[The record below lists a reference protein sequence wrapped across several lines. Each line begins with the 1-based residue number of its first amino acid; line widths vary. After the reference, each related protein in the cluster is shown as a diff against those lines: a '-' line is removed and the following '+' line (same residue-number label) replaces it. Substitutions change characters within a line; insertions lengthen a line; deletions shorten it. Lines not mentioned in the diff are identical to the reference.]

1 MNTKRKIVVNTRF
14 LIKDKL
20 EGIGYFTLETLK
32 HITTSHPEVDFIF
45 LFDRPYTPE
54 FIFSENI
61 KPVVLFPP
69 ARHPFLWYW
78 WFEFSVANYLEKTK
92 PDLFLSLDGYCS
104 LRAETP
110 TVTIIH
116 DLAFEHFPAHVP
128 FLVRKYYQYFVPKFA
143 KHATR
148 IATVSEYSK
157 QDISEKYN
165 IEKSKIDVVYSAA
178 KENFA
183 PTEISIQK
191 AIQEKYTQGKDYLLY
206 VGAIHPRKNVGNM
219 LLAFDQ
225 FKSQTNSDVKFL
237 LAGALGWQNEEVQTI
252 YENMKHKTDV
262 LFTGRQP
269 LDELTRIIGSAFAV
283 LYVSL
288 FEGFGVPPL
297 EAMKCGVPVIT
308 SITSS
313 MPEIC
318 GDAALLVNP
327 ASVNQ
332 ITEAITKLSSD
343 NNLRTSLIE
352 KGILQAQKFT
362 WKNTASLL
370 WESCEKVM
378 NQRT

>member
-78 WFEFSVANYLEKTK
+78 WFEFSVANYLEKIK
-92 PDLFLSLDGYCS
+92 PDLFLSPDGYCS

-110 TVTIIH
+110 TVTVIH
-116 DLAFEHFPAHVP
+116 DLAFEHFPEHVP

-178 KENFA
+178 KESFA

-191 AIQEKYTQGKDYLLY
+191 VIKEKYTQGKDYLLY

-225 FKSQTNSDVKFL
+225 FKSQTNSNMKFL

-269 LDELTRIIGSAFAV
+269 LDELTRVIGSAFAV

-308 SITSS
+308 STTSS

-318 GDAALLVNP
+318 LDAALLVNP

-343 NNLRTSLIE
+343 DNLRTSLIE
-352 KGILQAQKFT
+352 KGILPAQKFT
-362 WKNTASLL
+362 WENTASLL

>member
-32 HITTSHPEVDFIF
+32 HITPSHPEVDFIF
-45 LFDRPYTPE
+45 LFDRPYAPE

-110 TVTIIH
+110 TVTVIH
-116 DLAFEHFPAHVP
+116 DLAFEHFPEHVP

-157 QDISEKYN
+157 QDISEKYT
-165 IEKSKIDVVYSAA
+165 IEQSKIDVVYSAA

-191 AIQEKYTQGKDYLLY
+191 VIKEKYTQGKDYLLY

-225 FKSQTNSDVKFL
+225 FKSQTNSNMKFL

-308 SITSS
+308 STTSS

-318 GDAALLVNP
+318 LDAALLVNP

-343 NNLRTSLIE
+343 DNLRTSLIE

-362 WKNTASLL
+362 WENTASLL

>member
-1 MNTKRKIVVNTRF
+1 MPSTSFRVF
-14 LIKDKL
+14 LCWEWGWVL
-20 EGIGYFTLETLK
+20 LL
-32 HITTSHPEVDFIF
+32 
-45 LFDRPYTPE
+45 
-54 FIFSENI
+54 ENI

-110 TVTIIH
+110 TVTVIH
-116 DLAFEHFPAHVP
+116 DLAFEHFPEHVP

-157 QDISEKYN
+157 QDISEKYT
-165 IEKSKIDVVYSAA
+165 IEQSKIDVVYSAA

-191 AIQEKYTQGKDYLLY
+191 VIKEKYTQGKDYLLY

-225 FKSQTNSDVKFL
+225 FKSQTNSNMKFL

-308 SITSS
+308 STTSS

-318 GDAALLVNP
+318 LDAALLVNP

-343 NNLRTSLIE
+343 DNLRTSLIE

-362 WKNTASLL
+362 WENTASLL

>member
-32 HITTSHPEVDFIF
+32 HITPSHPEVDFIF
-45 LFDRPYTPE
+45 LFDRPYAPE

-69 ARHPFLWYW
+69 ARHPFLWYC

-110 TVTIIH
+110 TVTVIH
-116 DLAFEHFPAHVP
+116 DLAFEHFPEHVP

-157 QDISEKYN
+157 QDISEKYT
-165 IEKSKIDVVYSAA
+165 IEQSKIDVVYSAA

-191 AIQEKYTQGKDYLLY
+191 VIKEKYTQGKDYLLY

-225 FKSQTNSDVKFL
+225 FKSQTNSNMKFL

-308 SITSS
+308 STTSS
-313 MPEIC
+313 MPEVC
-318 GDAALLVNP
+318 GDGALLANP

-343 NNLRTSLIE
+343 DNLRTSLIE

-362 WKNTASLL
+362 WENTASLL

>member
-1 MNTKRKIVVNTRF
+1 
-14 LIKDKL
+14 
-20 EGIGYFTLETLK
+20 
-32 HITTSHPEVDFIF
+32 
-45 LFDRPYTPE
+45 
-54 FIFSENI
+54 
-61 KPVVLFPP
+61 
-69 ARHPFLWYW
+69 
-78 WFEFSVANYLEKTK
+78 VANYLEKTK
-92 PDLFLSLDGYCS
+92 PDLFLSPDGYCS

-110 TVTIIH
+110 TVTVIH

-157 QDISEKYN
+157 QDISEKYT
-165 IEKSKIDVVYSAA
+165 IEQSKIDVVYSAA

-191 AIQEKYTQGKDYLLY
+191 VIKEKYTQGKDYLLY

-225 FKSQTNSDVKFL
+225 FKSQTNSNMKFL

-308 SITSS
+308 STTSS
-313 MPEIC
+313 MPEVC
-318 GDAALLVNP
+318 GDGALLANP

-343 NNLRTSLIE
+343 DNLRTSLIE

-362 WKNTASLL
+362 WENTASLL